1 MCVCHEVRYPVTSQ
15 VATPRVTT
23 SQQGQP
29 LAVNGP
35 GSPCYSFPPPRG
47 AYGLKRPITN
57 ALTYRSQELGHV
69 LLEHLVEAVE
79 ELAGKVEELAG
90 KVEELAGKVEDA
102 RVDPSVQP
110 LRNSLRVT
118 GHVDAEIPPQH
129 KVLAGAA
136 RVGGVV
142 VGLERALEARLAEA
156 RRPVHIADE
165 ARVVE
170 PLWRTAA
177 KLGSPYANGDLPD
190 DDSGRRSR
198 RVLAA
203 MIN

>member
-1 MCVCHEVRYPVTSQ
+1 MMSRFPVCACHEVRDPVTSQ

-69 LLEHLVEAVE
+69 LLEHLVEA
-79 ELAGKVEELAG
+79 
-90 KVEELAGKVEDA
+90 VEELAGKVEDA

>member
-1 MCVCHEVRYPVTSQ
+1 VCVCHEVRYPVTSQ

-29 LAVNGP
+29 LAVGGP

-69 LLEHLVEAVE
+69 LLEHLVEA
-79 ELAGKVEELAG
+79 
-90 KVEELAGKVEDA
+90 VEELAGKVEDA